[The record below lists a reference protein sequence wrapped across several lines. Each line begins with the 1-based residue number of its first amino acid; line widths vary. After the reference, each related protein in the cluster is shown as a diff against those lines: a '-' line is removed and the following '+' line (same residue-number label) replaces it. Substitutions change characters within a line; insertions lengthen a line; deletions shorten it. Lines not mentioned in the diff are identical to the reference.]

1 MAKQISFNEE
11 ARTKLLTGAEV
22 VAKAVGSTL
31 GPKANNVAI
40 ERPFGSP
47 SVLHDGV
54 SVAKEIDLKDPMENL
69 GAQLIKEAAQ
79 KTNDNAGDGTT
90 TATILTYAL
99 ASEAVKNIA
108 AGANP
113 MMLRKGMELAAKYI
127 IKELKGLSKKIKNND
142 EVKQIATISAQ
153 DDTIGELIAGAI
165 KKLGKDCI
173 IAVEESNTIGMNV
186 EYKEGMQFDKGWLSP
201 YFVTNPNTME
211 AIVDDPWIV
220 ITDIKINTNAEF
232 MKWAMNLEKLY
243 TMQSDGYKA
252 YSEANPQYKEL
263 PYEQVPKELKQVP
276 KNIVF
281 IVGELTGIALA
292 SVIQNKIQGF
302 FNVLAVQAPGYGDK
316 QKEYLEDLAII
327 TGGNLVSTDS
337 GGSLATMKLEDFG
350 HAKKI
355 VSIKDSTMI
364 VDGYGTKAEIEK
376 RVDQLEHILDGNDIN
391 EFDKEKLKERIAKL
405 TSGIAVINVG
415 APSEME
421 MREKK
426 ERCIDAI
433 EATKAAVAEGIVPGG
448 EVIFLEAV
456 IGLYDDGSNPDIK
469 TGKDIV
475 VRACRKP
482 FEVLMENSGY
492 DAGQMLERLLTKTS
506 NKEESFEGMG
516 IDVLDGEVK
525 DMIKA
530 GIIDPVKVSR
540 VALENA
546 ISTSG
551 AILTTNCLITEIKED
566 KDGSGSSPQNQQR
579 I

>member
-1 MAKQISFNEE
+1 MPKSVVFNEE

-99 ASEAVKNIA
+99 ASEAIKNIA

-113 MMLRKGMELAAKYI
+113 MMLRKGMGMASKDI
-127 IKELKGLSKKIKNND
+127 IEALKGSAKKIKGND

-165 KKLGKDCI
+165 KKLGNDCI

-201 YFVTNPNTME
+201 YFITDINTME
-211 AIVDDPWIV
+211 AVIEEPWII
-220 ITDIKINTNAEF
+220 ITDIKISTNTEF
-232 MKWAMNLEKLY
+232 MKWAMNLERLY
-243 TMQSDGYKA
+243 TMSSDGYKTWV
-252 YSEANPQYKEL
+252 EGNPQYAKL
-263 PYEQVPKELKQVP
+263 SYDQVPKELKQVP

-316 QKEYLEDLAII
+316 QREYLEDLAII
-327 TGGNLVSTDS
+327 TGGHVISLDS
-337 GGSLATMKLEDFG
+337 GGSLSSMKLDDFG

-355 VSIKDSTMI
+355 VSTKDSTMI
-364 VDGYGTKAEIEK
+364 VDGSGDEESIDK
-376 RVDQLEHILDGNDIN
+376 RVSQLEHILSTDGIN
-391 EFDKEKLKERIAKL
+391 EFDSEKLKERIAKL

-433 EATKAAVAEGIVPGG
+433 EATKAAIEEGIVPGG
-448 EVIFLEAV
+448 ETAYLNTLTELDPDCDGDVRTGYDLVAEA
-456 IGLYDDGSNPDIK
+456 IK
-469 TGKDIV
+469 
-475 VRACRKP
+475 KP
-482 FEVLMENSGY
+482 FQILMENSGHN
-492 DAGQMLERLLTKTS
+492 AGQMLERLFAATTKESEKSLS
-506 NKEESFEGMG
+506 NRVG
-516 IDVLDGEVK
+516 IDVIDGQLK
-525 DMIKA
+525 DMIAA

-546 ISTSG
+546 VSTAG
-551 AILTTNCLITEIKED
+551 AILTTNTLVTEIKEEENGQ
-566 KDGSGSSPQNQQR
+566 GSTPQN
-579 I
+579 